1 MIYLIVTA
9 INAADKHPDMDTF
22 VGALAAILLCATF
35 WDEPRKGIIAWQARK
50 GKNYIAKSKTELL
63 SISASKS
70 SLLEQLE
77 DIEDDFAEGER
88 KIQSVIDWCYKWLY
102 TPSAVILGTLA
113 LVELYFGKVQDIGY
127 WNAVLLIPFL
137 LFLVPTLAYISCR
150 SFLFWIKKM
159 SFESRLGKIAKKTKR
174 RENNIMV
181 FLNNQKK

>member
-1 MIYLIVTA
+1 MIPPIMQCVMAHLT
-9 INAADKHPDMDTF
+9 HPDMSTF
-22 VGALAAILLCATF
+22 VGALSAILLCATF
-35 WDEPRKGIIAWQARK
+35 WDEPRKGIVAWQSKSGKEYIEK
-50 GKNYIAKSKTELL
+50 GKTELL

-77 DIEDDFAEGER
+77 DIEDDFEESTR
-88 KIQSVIDWCYKWLY
+88 KTKNVIDWCYKWLY

-150 SFLFWIKKM
+150 SFLFWIKKK